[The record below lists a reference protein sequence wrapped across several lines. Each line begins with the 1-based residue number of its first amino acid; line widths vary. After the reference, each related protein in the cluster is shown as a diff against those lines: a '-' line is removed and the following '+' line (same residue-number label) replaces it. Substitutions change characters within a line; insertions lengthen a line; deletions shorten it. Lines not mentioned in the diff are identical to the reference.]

1 MDMCNECKCQKIID
15 LMNDNNTRD
24 KIKAPAQKIANMHA
38 NLEVKTE
45 NKTHDLNVGLLE
57 IAGHLLDE
65 MEKQFQLKG
74 IGPAAN
80 YKLAVLKA
88 LECIVLL
95 K

>member
-1 MDMCNECKCQKIID
+1 MCNESKCQKIID
-15 LMNDNNTRD
+15 LMNDDNTRD
-24 KIKAPAQKIANMHA
+24 RIKAPAQKITNMHA
-38 NLEVKTE
+38 NLTAKTE
-45 NKTHDLNVGLLE
+45 NKTHDLNVGLLG
-57 IAGHLLDE
+57 IAGYLLDE

-88 LECIVLL
+88 LECIILL

>member
-1 MDMCNECKCQKIID
+1 MTMNEKLETK
-15 LMNDNNTRD
+15 LSNN
-24 KIKAPAQKIANMHA
+24 
-38 NLEVKTE
+38 
-45 NKTHDLNVGLLE
+45 THDLNIRLLE

-65 MEKQFQLKG
+65 MQNQFQLKG